1 MRKKKKNK
9 MGNSDLSRIGE
20 RVDQM
25 ITLQQEFDLSFKL
38 LRRGLGELQKIDYA
52 NDFYF
57 LPLLLLSQGI
67 ERFLKSYIIA
77 YKIENKENKLFDEE
91 LRTHSLL
98 DLIKFVRERYYTIG
112 PRDIDIK
119 DEQYLSEN
127 VHLKRVLTILSDF
140 GKNGRYYNINHLIN
154 PQSVSPILEW
164 EKLEREL
171 GTLTNEEWFKP
182 KEVEEVNKYYQKVTS
197 KIIIVIERFLSILS
211 RQYIFGK
218 KSKVVLGATMPN
230 FSFFECMYEGDYG
243 KTDYTIEPKEY
254 GSDYVPHKRKFID
267 KLKSLL
273 FYKQKKISRK
283 QYGDNWPFKSETVIL
298 ESRHGRYYII
308 IIEGYEYALNGKTS
322 SRMKLPTPNKA
333 GVAISYKSTD
343 NFLRML
349 KDLK

>member
-1 MRKKKKNK
+1 MKKKEKNK
-9 MGNSDLSRIGE
+9 MKNNDLSRIGE
-20 RVDQM
+20 RIDQM
-25 ITLQQEFDLSFKL
+25 TTLQQEFDLSFKL
-38 LRRGLGELQKIDYA
+38 LRRGLGELQEIDYA

-77 YKIENKENKLFDEE
+77 YKMEDEENELFDGKLKIHDLIDLLNIVKENFFLAGN
-91 LRTHSLL
+91 
-98 DLIKFVRERYYTIG
+98 REV
-112 PRDIDIK
+112 DIQ
-119 DEQYLSEN
+119 DEQFLSES

-140 GKNGRYYNINHLIN
+140 GKNGRYYNINRLIE

-171 GTLTNEEWFKP
+171 GCLTDEEWFKP

-197 KIIIVIERFLSILS
+197 EIIIIIERFLSILS

-218 KSKVVLGATMPN
+218 KSNVFLGATMSN

-273 FYKQKKISRK
+273 FYKQKKVSRK
-283 QYGDNWPFKSETVIL
+283 QYGGNWPFKSESVIL
-298 ESRHGRYYII
+298 ESRYGRYYIV
-308 IIEGYEYALNGKTS
+308 IIEEYEYALNGKTS
-322 SRMKLPTPNKA
+322 NWLKLPTPNKA
-333 GVAISYKSTD
+333 GVAISFRATD
-343 NFLRML
+343 KFLKMAQEL
-349 KDLK
+349 